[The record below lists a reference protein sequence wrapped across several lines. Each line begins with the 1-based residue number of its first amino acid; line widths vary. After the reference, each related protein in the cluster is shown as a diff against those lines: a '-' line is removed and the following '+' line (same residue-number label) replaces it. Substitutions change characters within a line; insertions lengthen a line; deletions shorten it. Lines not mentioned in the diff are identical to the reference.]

1 MKTGLHLL
9 QLGGRY
15 YSTGVA
21 STGKPLLL
29 DILPSK
35 KIISRL
41 LFDYDA
47 RYNFSKYLPVV
58 ESIYDSLPDV
68 FGKEPEIPE
77 KFRGNDLLIFQRVL
91 AQIRKQT
98 HTINPLLLKLE
109 NELVEHAA
117 ERGSRDA
124 LCTLSFMALD
134 DNGEGWTEDDKITAK
149 KYIKDLMEMEHP
161 LAFKLAADR
170 ELKGF
175 TESLNRKEEE
185 ELVKE
190 DRPLD
195 AQVLRTEDSTADLS
209 PTLDMSFTNITS
221 SPKQLARAVSLYD
234 HFLELDSKS
243 TVAAA
248 AHRSLG
254 MIYFRTQELVKAAE
268 HFKHAVQL
276 APASDNAQAHFFLG
290 LLNEIDT
297 LKARYHFQM
306 AAKEGFRESFA
317 NLGYIELNVFNEL
330 KKAKEWFAL
339 GAELGVPECVVGLF
353 DVAFRG
359 KDWER
364 AMSIISR
371 AEKQGVGKMLYDAR
385 KDNVEKVQEITSFD
399 PIVGEQHAEEA
410 GDSNIQKRRSRWD
423 L

>member
-1 MKTGLHLL
+1 MKKRIGLTHLVR
-9 QLGGRY
+9 RY
-15 YSTGVA
+15 YSSGAA
-21 STGKPLLL
+21 STTGNPLLL

-77 KFRGNDLLIFQRVL
+77 RFRGNDLLIFQRVL

-134 DNGEGWTEDDKITAK
+134 NNGEGWTEDDKSTAK

-175 TESLNRKEEE
+175 TESLNQNEEE
-185 ELVKE
+185 EDMSV
-190 DRPLD
+190 D
-195 AQVLRTEDSTADLS
+195 AKVLRTEESTADLS
-209 PTLDMSFTNITS
+209 PTSDTSFTNITS
-221 SPKQLARAVSLYD
+221 SPKRLARAVSLYD
-234 HFLELDSKS
+234 HFLKLDPKS

-254 MIYFRTQELVKAAE
+254 MIFFRTQELVKAAE

-297 LKARYHFQM
+297 LKARYHFEM

-339 GAELGVPECVVGLF
+339 GAELGVPECIVGLF
-353 DVAFRG
+353 DVAYRG
-359 KDWER
+359 NDWKRAKD
-364 AMSIISR
+364 IITR
-371 AEKQGVGKMLYDAR
+371 AEKQGVGKMLYDSR

-399 PIVGEQHAEEA
+399 PIVDEQHAEET
-410 GDSNIQKRRSRWD
+410 GDNNNQKRRSRWD

>member
-1 MKTGLHLL
+1 MKTRIGLRHLVR
-9 QLGGRY
+9 RY
-15 YSTGVA
+15 YSSGAA
-21 STGKPLLL
+21 STTGNPLLL

-77 KFRGNDLLIFQRVL
+77 RFRGNDLLIFQRVL

-134 DNGEGWTEDDKITAK
+134 NNGEGWTEDDKSTAK

-175 TESLNRKEEE
+175 TESLNQNEEE
-185 ELVKE
+185 EDMSV
-190 DRPLD
+190 D
-195 AQVLRTEDSTADLS
+195 AKVLRTEESTADLS
-209 PTLDMSFTNITS
+209 PTSDTSFTNITS
-221 SPKQLARAVSLYD
+221 SPKRLARAVSLYD
-234 HFLELDSKS
+234 HFLKLDPKS

-254 MIYFRTQELVKAAE
+254 MIFFRTQELVKAAE

-339 GAELGVPECVVGLF
+339 GAELGVPECIVGLF
-353 DVAFRG
+353 DVAYRG
-359 KDWER
+359 NDWKRAKD
-364 AMSIISR
+364 IITR
-371 AEKQGVGKMLYDAR
+371 AEKQGVGKMLYDSR

-399 PIVGEQHAEEA
+399 PIVDEQHAEET
-410 GDSNIQKRRSRWD
+410 GDNNNQKRRSRWD